1 MSDSRSCG
9 RCIYYNS
16 ITNECGEESK
26 CMKDVDEAKYTSYI
40 EGKKQGREDAFQE
53 IAYSDSVIKEP
64 FETLAYEK
72 GKLDGAREFAEWLC
86 SEKCG
91 YINGNNHFTT
101 GIEDKSIDEVLA
113 EWQKG
118 AENAKDI

>member
-26 CMKDVDEAKYTSYI
+26 CMRDVDEAKYTSYI
-40 EGKKQGREDAFQE
+40 AGKKQ
-53 IAYSDSVIKEP
+53 
-64 FETLAYEK
+64 
-72 GKLDGAREFAEWLC
+72 GKLDGARVFAELLKKKFNEFIDYDDDGEQTFESNPDLVW
-86 SEKCG
+86 SA
-91 YINGNNHFTT
+91 
-101 GIEDKSIDEVLA
+101 IDEVLA

-118 AENAKDI
+118 KENEIK